1 MPTKREKEM
10 RFVKN
15 DGKDARRK
23 GRRAGR
29 MTVVMA
35 VVALLC
41 LAAVLFVACNKYD
54 ELPATSPVSWEH
66 YLSDAAERIADN
78 IVLTGGKL
86 SATLTA
92 AAETEEGSYSLLIGF
107 NYDISSREN
116 SCFVIEVTDATATT
130 EAAESAAEEGLLFS
144 LVSNSGMT
152 WIDIAPGLALA
163 DARMKIENLNIY
175 DLFGTIYD
183 GTSSGAAREALSDII
198 FNIGKAFFGGV
209 RVSGDGS
216 VLRFI
221 ANEDYKSEGAGY
233 FSAVLDIFGSEVSS
247 ALLAAFG
254 IDDTA
259 ELFSMLPDLSGEVTV
274 TFTENGADVSTEG
287 LTIASALTGVEAS
300 FKTSHELDAELMKKV
315 PDGTEVGYVTTKI
328 GNAHMSGSI
337 SLFDGGN
344 ERMRYDYELDSN
356 LDLLTL
362 VLNDYDLTALD
373 EDNYFHLRITHTCTG
388 ACGDYCRSKY
398 ASARGAVLDIAF
410 SPADFGSYNVYF
422 SVALRALMTKDVAEG
437 IIDQFDVA
445 LLMFIL
451 PEYTLI
457 TYPCELFTE
466 DSPVQRMLTGL
477 YAGNMFAT
485 GSVTVPI
492 DESDPMISS
501 AAALLGKD
509 WMGGADRLV
518 INIAE
523 NEFGMAQPHDIY
535 SETVF
540 IIDGGIGDVKNYAL
554 HTEGLAL
561 SWEWE
566 EPATVAE
573 TGEEFTS
580 IYAEDHTLLH
590 GADAEGRYVPVS
602 REEITGMLGEYY
614 LKINAVNIDKTE
626 SPAPRYMRVT
636 DVNDIDLDSD
646 EVQTVTFTVEYP
658 NPISALGLDDVTA
671 GNTELFTMQVKGK
684 IKLTSRTEDEVVFTP
699 HVPTDTYMEIIS
711 ADNPGVAGVY
721 QGLRSSMP
729 DFVYAD
735 AKVTYEGGAE
745 KSTVV
750 VGECEG
756 VGARDALFLTYYYS
770 TMCGEITVHW
780 EFLDGEEDGK
790 YFVTPP
796 DRIEYDIDAASMPS
810 HNVGETVYMA
820 TITNHVTAT
829 AYYDYDDGTHK
840 AVRAN
845 LTAENIFINGIPL
858 TSSSSYWKSE
868 RMLLGGYKVTF
879 NVANKYECRIEV
891 FNKRSDT
898 FFLNVE
904 AYLGDD
910 ATYRFEQTSTDP
922 VFWFTGKDYK
932 FKGRITNATHGI
944 NRYPSRTLSITVTK
958 NYDGSALSNDNLDIS
973 GEGGDVTLVEFGAD
987 SPFTAGSTAG
997 QMTTDSFPALIVAG
1011 IDINFTLRFNEPG
1024 YYRVRLRLGGD
1035 GGFTKDWYITVADI
1049 SSNSVMS

>member
-1 MPTKREKEM
+1 M

-66 YLSDAAERIADN
+66 YLSEAAERIADN

-116 SCFVIEVTDATATT
+116 SCLVIEVTDATATT

-287 LTIASALTGVEAS
+287 LTIASAVTGVEAS

-344 ERMRYDYELDSN
+344 EKMRYDYELDSN

-373 EDNYFHLRITHTCTG
+373 EDNYFHLRITHTCT
-388 ACGDYCRSKY
+388 ATCGDYCRSKY

-422 SVALRALMTKDVAEG
+422 SVALHALMTKDMAEE
-437 IIDQFDVA
+437 IVDQFDVV

-492 DESDPMISS
+492 DDSDPMISS

-518 INIAE
+518 INIEE

-535 SETVF
+535 SDTVY
-540 IIDGGIGDVKNYAL
+540 IIDDSVGDVKDYAL
-554 HTEGLAL
+554 HTDGLAL

-590 GADAEGRYVPVS
+590 GADAEGRYVPMS

-614 LKINAVNIDKTE
+614 LKINAVNIDKTA

-658 NPISALGLDDVTA
+658 NPLSALGLDDVTA

-756 VGARDALFLTYYYS
+756 VGARDALFFTYYYS

-810 HNVGETVYMA
+810 HSVGETVYMA

-868 RMLLGGYKVTF
+868 RILLGGYKVTF

-922 VFWFTGKDYK
+922 VFWFAGRDYE
-932 FKGRITNATHGI
+932 FEGRITNATHGI

-958 NYDGSALSNDNLDIS
+958 NYDGTATYAPDLDIS

-1035 GGFTKDWYITVADI
+1035 GGFVKDWYITVADI

>member
-1 MPTKREKEM
+1 M
-10 RFVKN
+10 
-15 DGKDARRK
+15 
-23 GRRAGR
+23 
-29 MTVVMA
+29 
-35 VVALLC
+35 
-41 LAAVLFVACNKYD
+41 
-54 ELPATSPVSWEH
+54 
-66 YLSDAAERIADN
+66 
-78 IVLTGGKL
+78 
-86 SATLTA
+86 
-92 AAETEEGSYSLLIGF
+92 
-107 NYDISSREN
+107 
-116 SCFVIEVTDATATT
+116 
-130 EAAESAAEEGLLFS
+130 
-144 LVSNSGMT
+144 
-152 WIDIAPGLALA
+152 
-163 DARMKIENLNIY
+163 
-175 DLFGTIYD
+175 
-183 GTSSGAAREALSDII
+183 
-198 FNIGKAFFGGV
+198 
-209 RVSGDGS
+209 
-216 VLRFI
+216 
-221 ANEDYKSEGAGY
+221 
-233 FSAVLDIFGSEVSS
+233 
-247 ALLAAFG
+247 
-254 IDDTA
+254 
-259 ELFSMLPDLSGEVTV
+259 
-274 TFTENGADVSTEG
+274 
-287 LTIASALTGVEAS
+287 
-300 FKTSHELDAELMKKV
+300 
-315 PDGTEVGYVTTKI
+315 
-328 GNAHMSGSI
+328 
-337 SLFDGGN
+337 
-344 ERMRYDYELDSN
+344 
-356 LDLLTL
+356 
-362 VLNDYDLTALD
+362 
-373 EDNYFHLRITHTCTG
+373 
-388 ACGDYCRSKY
+388 
-398 ASARGAVLDIAF
+398 
-410 SPADFGSYNVYF
+410 
-422 SVALRALMTKDVAEG
+422 
-437 IIDQFDVA
+437 
-445 LLMFIL
+445 
-451 PEYTLI
+451 
-457 TYPCELFTE
+457 
-466 DSPVQRMLTGL
+466 
-477 YAGNMFAT
+477 
-485 GSVTVPI
+485 
-492 DESDPMISS
+492 
-501 AAALLGKD
+501 
-509 WMGGADRLV
+509 
-518 INIAE
+518 
-523 NEFGMAQPHDIY
+523 
-535 SETVF
+535 
-540 IIDGGIGDVKNYAL
+540 GDVKDYAL
-554 HTEGLAL
+554 HTDGLAL

-590 GADAEGRYVPVS
+590 GADAEGRYVPMS

-614 LKINAVNIDKTE
+614 LKINAVNIDKTA

-658 NPISALGLDDVTA
+658 NPLSALGLDDVTA

-756 VGARDALFLTYYYS
+756 VGARDALFFTYYYS

-810 HNVGETVYMA
+810 HSVGETVYMA

-868 RMLLGGYKVTF
+868 RILLGGYKVTF

-922 VFWFTGKDYK
+922 VFWFAGRDYE
-932 FKGRITNATHGI
+932 FEGRITNATHGI

-958 NYDGSALSNDNLDIS
+958 NYDGTATYAPDLDIS

-1035 GGFTKDWYITVADI
+1035 GGFVKDWYITVADI